1 MTFLSGERGRWAA
14 ALLIS
19 LMLHCALIFIF
30 GGAKAE
36 KRPEPV
42 MNVKL
47 VFAPAAAGN
56 NGGSG
61 GGKTAEKK
69 APQPKKEQAVKP
81 VQKQPAVKKK
91 KEAPIKEI
99 SARPAENKETTAAA
113 ETTAGAPAE
122 TATATDSAGDGS
134 GTGGGGGT
142 GAASGSGTGKGT
154 GSGDESGI
162 ADVNS
167 LEVTHKVLPDYPAFS
182 RKRKEEGTAV
192 IIAAVENGRVQSVEI
207 EKTSGYDRLDNSALR
222 AVKEWRFRHEG
233 RIRVRIPFV
242 FKIR

>member
-19 LMLHCALIFIF
+19 LLLHCALIFIF

-56 NGGSG
+56 NGG
-61 GGKTAEKK
+61 GKTAEKK
-69 APQPKKEQAVKP
+69 EPQPKKEQAVKP

-91 KEAPIKEI
+91 KEAPVKEI
-99 SARPAENKETTAAA
+99 SARPAENKEAAADTAVSAPSETAA
-113 ETTAGAPAE
+113 
-122 TATATDSAGDGS
+122 ATDSAGEGS

-154 GSGDESGI
+154 DSGEVSGI

-222 AVKEWRFRHEG
+222 AVKGWRFRYEG

>member
-19 LMLHCALIFIF
+19 LILHCALIFIF
-30 GGAKAE
+30 SGAKAE
-36 KRPEPV
+36 KKPEPV

>member
-19 LMLHCALIFIF
+19 LILHCALIFIF
-30 GGAKAE
+30 SGAKAE
-36 KRPEPV
+36 KKPEPV

-142 GAASGSGTGKGT
+142 GAASGSGTGEGT
-154 GSGDESGI
+154 GSGEVSGI

-222 AVKEWRFRHEG
+222 AVKGWRFRHKG

>member
-19 LMLHCALIFIF
+19 LLLHCALIFIF

-36 KRPEPV
+36 KKPEPV

-56 NGGSG
+56 KGGGSG
-61 GGKTAEKK
+61 GGKTVEKK
-69 APQPKKEQAVKP
+69 VPQPKKEQAVKP
-81 VQKQPAVKKK
+81 VSKQPTVKKK

-99 SARPAENKETTAAA
+99 SARPAENKETAAN
-113 ETTAGAPAE
+113 APAE
-122 TATATDSAGDGS
+122 TAAATDGAEEGNGTDGGS
-134 GTGGGGGT
+134 GTGGGGT
-142 GAASGSGTGKGT
+142 GAGSGSGEEG
-154 GSGDESGI
+154 GI

-222 AVKEWRFRHEG
+222 AVRGWRFRHEG

>member
-1 MTFLSGERGRWAA
+1 MTFPSGERGRWAA

-19 LMLHCALIFIF
+19 LLLHCALIYIF

-56 NGGSG
+56 NGG
-61 GGKTAEKK
+61 GKTAEKK
-69 APQPKKEQAVKP
+69 EPQPKKEQAVKP
-81 VQKQPAVKKK
+81 VQKQPEVKKK
-91 KEAPIKEI
+91 KEAPVKEI
-99 SARPAENKETTAAA
+99 SARPAENKEAAADTAVSAPSETAA
-113 ETTAGAPAE
+113 
-122 TATATDSAGDGS
+122 ATDSAGEGS

-154 GSGDESGI
+154 GSGEVSGI

-222 AVKEWRFRHEG
+222 AVKGWRFRHEG

>member
-19 LMLHCALIFIF
+19 LTLHCALIFIF

-47 VFAPAAAGN
+47 VIAPAAAGN
-56 NGGSG
+56 NGGV
-61 GGKTAEKK
+61 KTAEKK

-99 SARPAENKETTAAA
+99 SARPAENKKAAA
-113 ETTAGAPAE
+113 AADTSANAPAE
-122 TATATDSAGDGS
+122 TASATGGAEEGN
-134 GTGGGGGT
+134 GTGGENSAGT
-142 GAASGSGTGKGT
+142 GSGSGTGAGE
-154 GSGDESGI
+154 GSGI

-192 IIAAVENGRVQSVEI
+192 IIAAVENGRVRSVEI

-222 AVKEWRFRHEG
+222 AVKEWRFRYEG

>member
-19 LMLHCALIFIF
+19 LTLHCALIFIF

-36 KRPEPV
+36 KKPEPV

-91 KEAPIKEI
+91 KETPVKEI
-99 SARPAENKETTAAA
+99 SARPAENKEVAADTAVSV
-113 ETTAGAPAE
+113 PSE
-122 TATATDSAGDGS
+122 TASATGGAEEGN

-142 GAASGSGTGKGT
+142 GAGSGSGTGEGT
-154 GSGDESGI
+154 GYGEGSGI

>member
-19 LMLHCALIFIF
+19 LTLHCALIFIF

-56 NGGSG
+56 NG

-99 SARPAENKETTAAA
+99 SARPAENKKAAA
-113 ETTAGAPAE
+113 AADTSANAPAE
-122 TATATDSAGDGS
+122 TASATGGAEEGN
-134 GTGGGGGT
+134 GTGGENSTGT
-142 GAASGSGTGKGT
+142 GSGSGTGAG
-154 GSGDESGI
+154 EVSGI

-222 AVKEWRFRHEG
+222 AVKGWRFRHEG

>member
-1 MTFLSGERGRWAA
+1 MTFFSGERGRWAA

-19 LMLHCALIFIF
+19 LTLHCALIFIF

-36 KRPEPV
+36 KKPEPV

-91 KEAPIKEI
+91 KETPVKEI
-99 SARPAENKETTAAA
+99 SARPAENKEVAADTAVS
-113 ETTAGAPAE
+113 APSE
-122 TATATDSAGDGS
+122 TASATGGAEEGN

-142 GAASGSGTGKGT
+142 GAGSGSGTGEGT
-154 GSGDESGI
+154 GYGEGSGI

-192 IIAAVENGRVQSVEI
+192 IIAAVENGRVRSVEI

-222 AVKEWRFRHEG
+222 AVKEWRFRYEG

>member
-19 LMLHCALIFIF
+19 LLLHCALIFIF

-36 KRPEPV
+36 KKPEPV

-47 VFAPAAAGN
+47 VFAPTAAGN
-56 NGGSG
+56 KGGGSG
-61 GGKTAEKK
+61 GGKTVEKK
-69 APQPKKEQAVKP
+69 VPQPKKEQAVKP
-81 VQKQPAVKKK
+81 VSKQPTVKKK

-99 SARPAENKETTAAA
+99 SARPAENKETAAN
-113 ETTAGAPAE
+113 APAE
-122 TATATDSAGDGS
+122 TAAATDGAEEGNGTDGGS
-134 GTGGGGGT
+134 GTGGGGT
-142 GAASGSGTGKGT
+142 GAGSGSGEEG
-154 GSGDESGI
+154 GI

-222 AVKEWRFRHEG
+222 AVRGWRFRHEG

>member
-19 LMLHCALIFIF
+19 LLLHCALIFIF

-36 KRPEPV
+36 KKPEPV

-56 NGGSG
+56 KGGGSG

-69 APQPKKEQAVKP
+69 APQSKKEQAIKP
-81 VQKQPAVKKK
+81 ISKQPTVKKK

-99 SARPAENKETTAAA
+99 SARPAENKETAAN
-113 ETTAGAPAE
+113 APAE
-122 TATATDSAGDGS
+122 TAAATDGAEEGNGTDGGS
-134 GTGGGGGT
+134 GTGTGTGGGTGGGGT
-142 GAASGSGTGKGT
+142 GAGSGSGEEG
-154 GSGDESGI
+154 GI

-167 LEVTHKVLPDYPAFS
+167 LEVTHKVLPDYPAVS
-182 RKRKEEGTAV
+182 RKRKEEGTTV
-192 IIAAVENGRVQSVEI
+192 IIAAVKNGRVQSIEI

-222 AVKEWRFRHEG
+222 AVRGWRFRHEG

>member
-19 LMLHCALIFIF
+19 LLLHCALIFIF

-36 KRPEPV
+36 KKPEPV

-47 VFAPAAAGN
+47 VFAPAAAGSN
-56 NGGSG
+56 G
-61 GGKTAEKK
+61 GGKAAEKK
-69 APQPKKEQAVKP
+69 APQPKKEQTVKP
-81 VQKQPAVKKK
+81 VPKQSAVKKK
-91 KEAPIKEI
+91 KETPVKEI
-99 SARPAENKETTAAA
+99 STRHAENKEAPAAA
-113 ETTAGAPAE
+113 DTSANAPAE
-122 TATATDSAGDGS
+122 TAEATDGAGEGNRTGGES
-134 GTGGGGGT
+134 GAGTGGPGESSEVG
-142 GAASGSGTGKGT
+142 
-154 GSGDESGI
+154 SGI

-182 RKRKEEGTAV
+182 RKRSEEGTAV
-192 IIAAVENGRVQSVEI
+192 IIATVENGRVQSVEI

-222 AVKEWRFRHEG
+222 AVKEWRFRHEE

>member
-19 LMLHCALIFIF
+19 LTLHCALIFIF

-99 SARPAENKETTAAA
+99 SARPAENKKAAA
-113 ETTAGAPAE
+113 AADTSANAPAE
-122 TATATDSAGDGS
+122 TASATGGAEEGN
-134 GTGGGGGT
+134 GTGGENSAGT
-142 GAASGSGTGKGT
+142 GSGSGTGAG
-154 GSGDESGI
+154 EVSGI

>member
-19 LMLHCALIFIF
+19 LTLHCALIFIF

-56 NGGSG
+56 NGGV
-61 GGKTAEKK
+61 KTAEKK

-91 KEAPIKEI
+91 KEAPVKEI
-99 SARPAENKETTAAA
+99 SARPTENKETIAAA

-122 TATATDSAGDGS
+122 TATATDGAGDGS

-142 GAASGSGTGKGT
+142 GAASGSGTGEGT
-154 GSGDESGI
+154 GSGEVSGI

-222 AVKEWRFRHEG
+222 AVKGWRFRHKG

>member
-19 LMLHCALIFIF
+19 LLLHCALIFIF

-36 KRPEPV
+36 KKPEPV

-56 NGGSG
+56 KGGGSG
-61 GGKTAEKK
+61 GGKTVEKK
-69 APQPKKEQAVKP
+69 VPQPKKEQAVKP
-81 VQKQPAVKKK
+81 VSKQPTVKKK

-99 SARPAENKETTAAA
+99 SARPAENKETAAN
-113 ETTAGAPAE
+113 APAE
-122 TATATDSAGDGS
+122 TVAATDGAEEGNGTDGGS
-134 GTGGGGGT
+134 GTGGGGT
-142 GAASGSGTGKGT
+142 GAGSGSGEEG
-154 GSGDESGI
+154 GI

-222 AVKEWRFRHEG
+222 AVRGWRFRHEG

>member
-30 GGAKAE
+30 GGAKAD
-36 KRPEPV
+36 KKPEPV

>member
-19 LMLHCALIFIF
+19 LLLHCALIFIF

-56 NGGSG
+56 NGG
-61 GGKTAEKK
+61 GKTAEKK
-69 APQPKKEQAVKP
+69 EPQPKKEQAVKP

-91 KEAPIKEI
+91 KEAPVKEI
-99 SARPAENKETTAAA
+99 SARPAENKEAAADTAVSAPSETAA
-113 ETTAGAPAE
+113 
-122 TATATDSAGDGS
+122 ATDSAGEGS

-154 GSGDESGI
+154 GSGEVSGI

-222 AVKEWRFRHEG
+222 AVKGWRFRYEG

>member
-36 KRPEPV
+36 KKPEPV

-167 LEVTHKVLPDYPAFS
+167 LEVAHKVLPDYPAFS

>member
-36 KRPEPV
+36 KKPEPV

-142 GAASGSGTGKGT
+142 GAASGSGTGEGT
-154 GSGDESGI
+154 GSGEVSGI

-192 IIAAVENGRVQSVEI
+192 IIAAVENGRVRSVEI

-222 AVKEWRFRHEG
+222 AVKEWRFRYEG

>member
-19 LMLHCALIFIF
+19 LLLHCALIFIF

-56 NGGSG
+56 NGG
-61 GGKTAEKK
+61 GKTAEKRE
-69 APQPKKEQAVKP
+69 PQPKKEQAVKP

-91 KEAPIKEI
+91 KEAPVKKI
-99 SARPAENKETTAAA
+99 SARPAENKEAAADTAVSAPSETAAA
-113 ETTAGAPAE
+113 TDGAE
-122 TATATDSAGDGS
+122 EGS

-142 GAASGSGTGKGT
+142 GAASGSSTGKGT
-154 GSGDESGI
+154 GSGEVSGI

-222 AVKEWRFRHEG
+222 AVKGWRFRHEG

>member
-19 LMLHCALIFIF
+19 LLLHCALIFIF

-56 NGGSG
+56 NGG
-61 GGKTAEKK
+61 GKTAEKK
-69 APQPKKEQAVKP
+69 EPQPKKEQAVKP

-91 KEAPIKEI
+91 KEAPVKEI
-99 SARPAENKETTAAA
+99 SARPAENKEAAA
-113 ETTAGAPAE
+113 DTAVSAPSE
-122 TATATDSAGDGS
+122 TASATGGAEEGN
-134 GTGGGGGT
+134 GTGGENSAGT
-142 GAASGSGTGKGT
+142 GSGSGTGAG
-154 GSGDESGI
+154 EVSGI

-222 AVKEWRFRHEG
+222 AVKGWRFRHEG

>member
-36 KRPEPV
+36 KKPEPV

-91 KEAPIKEI
+91 KEAPVKEI
-99 SARPAENKETTAAA
+99 SARPTENKETIAAA

-142 GAASGSGTGKGT
+142 GAASGSGTGEGT
-154 GSGDESGI
+154 GSGEVSGI

-222 AVKEWRFRHEG
+222 AVKGWRFRHKG

>member
-19 LMLHCALIFIF
+19 LLLHCALIFIF

-36 KRPEPV
+36 KKPEPV

-47 VFAPAAAGN
+47 VFAPAAAGSN
-56 NGGSG
+56 G
-61 GGKTAEKK
+61 GGKAAEKK
-69 APQPKKEQAVKP
+69 APQPKKEQTVKP
-81 VQKQPAVKKK
+81 VPKQSAVKKK
-91 KEAPIKEI
+91 KETPVKEI
-99 SARPAENKETTAAA
+99 STRHAENKEVAADTAVS
-113 ETTAGAPAE
+113 APSE
-122 TATATDSAGDGS
+122 TASATGGAEEGS

-142 GAASGSGTGKGT
+142 GAGSGSGTGEGT
-154 GSGDESGI
+154 GYGEGSGI

-192 IIAAVENGRVQSVEI
+192 IIAAVENGRVRSVEI

-222 AVKEWRFRHEG
+222 AVKEWRFRYEG

>member
-19 LMLHCALIFIF
+19 LILHCALIFIF
-30 GGAKAE
+30 SGAKAE
-36 KRPEPV
+36 KKPEPV

-142 GAASGSGTGKGT
+142 GAASGSGTGEGT
-154 GSGDESGI
+154 GSGEVSGI

>member
-19 LMLHCALIFIF
+19 LILHCALIFIF
-30 GGAKAE
+30 SGAKAE
-36 KRPEPV
+36 KKPEPV

-47 VFAPAAAGN
+47 VFAPAASGN

-142 GAASGSGTGKGT
+142 GAASGSGTGEGT
-154 GSGDESGI
+154 GSGEVSGI

-222 AVKEWRFRHEG
+222 AVKGWRFRHKG

>member
-19 LMLHCALIFIF
+19 LLLHCALIYIF

-56 NGGSG
+56 NGG
-61 GGKTAEKK
+61 GKTAEKK
-69 APQPKKEQAVKP
+69 EPQPKKEQAVKP
-81 VQKQPAVKKK
+81 VQKQPEVKKK
-91 KEAPIKEI
+91 KEAPVKEI
-99 SARPAENKETTAAA
+99 SARPAENKEAAADTAVSAPSETAA
-113 ETTAGAPAE
+113 
-122 TATATDSAGDGS
+122 ATDSAGEGS

-154 GSGDESGI
+154 GSGEVSGI

-222 AVKEWRFRHEG
+222 AVKGWRFRHEG

>member
-19 LMLHCALIFIF
+19 LTLHCALIFIF

-56 NGGSG
+56 NGG
-61 GGKTAEKK
+61 GKTAEKRE
-69 APQPKKEQAVKP
+69 PQPKKEQAVKP

-91 KEAPIKEI
+91 KEAPVKEI
-99 SARPAENKETTAAA
+99 SARPAENKEAAADTAVSAPSETAA
-113 ETTAGAPAE
+113 
-122 TATATDSAGDGS
+122 ATDSAGEGS

-142 GAASGSGTGKGT
+142 GAASGSGTGKGK
-154 GSGDESGI
+154 GSGEVSGI

-167 LEVTHKVLPDYPAFS
+167 LEATHKVLPDYPAFS

-222 AVKEWRFRHEG
+222 AVKGWRFRYEG

>member
-19 LMLHCALIFIF
+19 LTLHCALIFIF

-56 NGGSG
+56 NGG
-61 GGKTAEKK
+61 GKTAEKK

-91 KEAPIKEI
+91 KEAPITEI
-99 SARPAENKETTAAA
+99 SARPAENKKAAA
-113 ETTAGAPAE
+113 AADTSANAPAE
-122 TATATDSAGDGS
+122 TASATGGAEEGN
-134 GTGGGGGT
+134 GTGGEHSTGT
-142 GAASGSGTGKGT
+142 GSGSGTGAG
-154 GSGDESGI
+154 EVSGI

-222 AVKEWRFRHEG
+222 AVKGWRFRHEG

>member
-36 KRPEPV
+36 KKPEPV

-142 GAASGSGTGKGT
+142 GAASGSGTGKDT

-222 AVKEWRFRHEG
+222 AVKGWRFRHEG

>member
-36 KRPEPV
+36 KKPEPV

-56 NGGSG
+56 NGG
-61 GGKTAEKK
+61 GKTAEKK
-69 APQPKKEQAVKP
+69 EPQPKKEQAVKP

-91 KEAPIKEI
+91 KEAPVKEI
-99 SARPAENKETTAAA
+99 SARPAENKEAAADTAVSAPSETAA
-113 ETTAGAPAE
+113 
-122 TATATDSAGDGS
+122 ATDSAGEGS

-154 GSGDESGI
+154 GSGEVSGI

-222 AVKEWRFRHEG
+222 AVKGWRFRYEG

>member
-19 LMLHCALIFIF
+19 LTLHCALIFIF

-56 NGGSG
+56 NGG
-61 GGKTAEKK
+61 GKTAEKK

-91 KEAPIKEI
+91 KEAPVKKI
-99 SARPAENKETTAAA
+99 SARPAENKKAAAAADTAVSSPSETAAA
-113 ETTAGAPAE
+113 TGGAEEGSGMGGENNAG
-122 TATATDSAGDGS
+122 TDS
-134 GTGGGGGT
+134 GGGT
-142 GAASGSGTGKGT
+142 GEGT
-154 GSGDESGI
+154 GSEDESGI

-222 AVKEWRFRHEG
+222 AVKGWRFRYEG

>member
-19 LMLHCALIFIF
+19 LLLHCALIFIF

-56 NGGSG
+56 NGG
-61 GGKTAEKK
+61 GKTAEKK
-69 APQPKKEQAVKP
+69 EPQPKKEQAVKP

-99 SARPAENKETTAAA
+99 SARPAENKEAAADTAVSAPSETAAA
-113 ETTAGAPAE
+113 TGGAEEGSGMGGENNAG
-122 TATATDSAGDGS
+122 TDS
-134 GTGGGGGT
+134 GGGT
-142 GAASGSGTGKGT
+142 GEGT
-154 GSGDESGI
+154 GSEDESGI

-222 AVKEWRFRHEG
+222 AVKGWRFRHEG

>member
-36 KRPEPV
+36 KKPEPV

-142 GAASGSGTGKGT
+142 GAASGSGTGEGT
-154 GSGDESGI
+154 GSGEVSGI

>member
-36 KRPEPV
+36 KKPEPV

-122 TATATDSAGDGS
+122 TATATDGAGDGS

>member
-19 LMLHCALIFIF
+19 LTLHCALIFIF

-56 NGGSG
+56 NGG
-61 GGKTAEKK
+61 GKTAEKK

-91 KEAPIKEI
+91 KEAPITEI
-99 SARPAENKETTAAA
+99 SARPAENKKAAA
-113 ETTAGAPAE
+113 AADTSANAPAE
-122 TATATDSAGDGS
+122 TASATGGAEEGN
-134 GTGGGGGT
+134 GTGGENSTGT
-142 GAASGSGTGKGT
+142 GSGSGTGAG
-154 GSGDESGI
+154 EVSGI

-222 AVKEWRFRHEG
+222 AVKGWRFRHEG

>member
-19 LMLHCALIFIF
+19 LILHCALIFIF
-30 GGAKAE
+30 SGAKAE
-36 KRPEPV
+36 KKPEPV

-56 NGGSG
+56 NGGSS

-222 AVKEWRFRHEG
+222 AVKGWRFRHEG